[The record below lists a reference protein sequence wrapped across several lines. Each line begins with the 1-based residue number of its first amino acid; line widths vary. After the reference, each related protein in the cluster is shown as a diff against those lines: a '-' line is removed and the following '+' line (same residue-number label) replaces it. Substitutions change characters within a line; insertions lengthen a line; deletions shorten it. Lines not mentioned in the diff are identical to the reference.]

1 MGLFLN
7 VLTPHTYKERR
18 IHVAYIKYF
27 TRIETNSVFE
37 GVLDMVCLGT
47 AVYFTRDEK

>member
-1 MGLFLN
+1 MIRHC
-7 VLTPHTYKERR
+7 V
-18 IHVAYIKYF
+18 
-27 TRIETNSVFE
+27 RIETNSVFE

>member
-1 MGLFLN
+1 MKETIHIHKKYPKFLHCSCCMIRN
-7 VLTPHTYKERR
+7 CV
-18 IHVAYIKYF
+18 
-27 TRIETNSVFE
+27 RIETNSVFE